1 MSGLVLS
8 VRDLVV
14 RPRWGGRPVVNGVSL
29 SVRPGEVLALIGA
42 SGSGKTTVALAAL
55 GHLRPGLVVQSG
67 EVRLGKVE
75 MLSAR
80 PGLLRALR
88 GRRIAY
94 VAQSAAAAFNLRM
107 RLDAQVTEV
116 SHVHGTRPRDEAL
129 RQAHSLYRRLDLPEP
144 ETIGRRYPHEVSGGQ
159 LQRFMIAMGLQ
170 EHPELLVCDEPTSAL
185 DVTTQVEVLCALK
198 RGIEEHGTAALF
210 VSHDLAVV
218 AQIADRI
225 AVLRHGELME
235 EGTTRDILQS
245 PRSDYTRALLAA
257 CRHLAPAGSGPIRRA
272 TQPVNAVLEVEQVV
286 AGYGGRS
293 TEGHPAITVL
303 HETDLSV
310 QSGQIVAVIGESG
323 SGKSTLARVIA
334 GMHPAASGRVRL
346 GGRVLAPDVMARS
359 IDERR
364 KIQLVFQTADTALN
378 QRHTVG
384 RILGRVLTFFGRV
397 PNAGRAARVAELLDM
412 VQLPADYAR
421 RRPIELSGGE
431 KQRVNLAR
439 ALAADPEVLI
449 CDEITSALDT
459 IVAASIIRL
468 IEDLRERL
476 RLAIVFISHDLA
488 TVASLA
494 DEVAVLRHGRL
505 VERGATRAVLENP
518 SDAYTRLLVSSVPEL
533 RIGWL
538 EEAVAARDRLRS
550 ALTLEERPL
559 ELVASPVL
567 LGVAG
572 DVAR

>member
-1 MSGLVLS
+1 
-8 VRDLVV
+8 
-14 RPRWGGRPVVNGVSL
+14 
-29 SVRPGEVLALIGA
+29 
-42 SGSGKTTVALAAL
+42 
-55 GHLRPGLVVQSG
+55 
-67 EVRLGKVE
+67 
-75 MLSAR
+75 ML
-80 PGLLRALR
+80 
-88 GRRIAY
+88 
-94 VAQSAAAAFNLRM
+94 
-107 RLDAQVTEV
+107 
-116 SHVHGTRPRDEAL
+116 
-129 RQAHSLYRRLDLPEP
+129 
-144 ETIGRRYPHEVSGGQ
+144 
-159 LQRFMIAMGLQ
+159 
-170 EHPELLVCDEPTSAL
+170 
-185 DVTTQVEVLCALK
+185 
-198 RGIEEHGTAALF
+198 
-210 VSHDLAVV
+210 
-218 AQIADRI
+218 
-225 AVLRHGELME
+225 
-235 EGTTRDILQS
+235 
-245 PRSDYTRALLAA
+245 
-257 CRHLAPAGSGPIRRA
+257 
-272 TQPVNAVLEVEQVV
+272 
-286 AGYGGRS
+286 
-293 TEGHPAITVL
+293 
-303 HETDLSV
+303 
-310 QSGQIVAVIGESG
+310 
-323 SGKSTLARVIA
+323 
-334 GMHPAASGRVRL
+334 
-346 GGRVLAPDVMARS
+346 
-359 IDERR
+359 
-364 KIQLVFQTADTALN
+364 
-378 QRHTVG
+378 
-384 RILGRVLTFFGRV
+384 VLTFYGRV

-476 RLAIVFISHDLA
+476 RLAIVFISHALA

-550 ALTLEERPL
+550 VLTLEERPL